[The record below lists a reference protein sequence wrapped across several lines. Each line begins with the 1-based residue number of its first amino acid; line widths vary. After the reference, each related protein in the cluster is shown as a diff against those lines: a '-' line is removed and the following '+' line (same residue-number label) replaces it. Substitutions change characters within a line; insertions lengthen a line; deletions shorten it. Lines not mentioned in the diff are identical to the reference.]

1 MKHIKLYWKM
11 VKSDI
16 ALVLMYGAKM
26 IIASDEVISDA
37 FHKAIADQ
45 IAEFVATKERSV
57 FDDC

>member
-16 ALVLMYGAKM
+16 ALVLMYGATK
-26 IIASDEVISDA
+26 IIESDDVISDA

-57 FDDC
+57 FDEC